1 MIGKNI
7 HLGLGKDKWHTQT
20 IERFLALD
28 PVSKTAVKSALSGNI
43 VLQFLGLIK
52 IVKVIKYKSS

>member
-28 PVSKTAVKSALSGNI
+28 PVSKAAVKSAIRGNI
-43 VLQFLGLIK
+43 VLQFF
-52 IVKVIKYKSS
+52 KVN

>member
-28 PVSKTAVKSALSGNI
+28 PVSKAAVKSAIRDNI
-43 VLQFLGLIK
+43 LLQFFR
-52 IVKVIKYKSS
+52 VN